1 MELQGNNFGERLL
14 EARKAKEFT
23 RENLAKLV
31 HISSKTIANYE
42 SGERYPTIDIASR
55 LAAALDVSVA
65 SLLGEEGE
73 IIEKARKDFGSKGVR
88 DMRELIDDVTG
99 LFAGGELPEE
109 DKDALMRAFSDAY
122 FTAKEKKNRFT
133 PKKYRK
139 N

>member
-31 HISSKTIANYE
+31 HISSKT
-42 SGERYPTIDIASR
+42 ERYPTIDIASR

-122 FTAKEKKNRFT
+122 FTAKEKNNRFT

>member
-23 RENLAKLV
+23 REGLAKLV
-31 HISSKTIANYE
+31 HISSKTISNYE

-88 DMRELIDDVTG
+88 DVTG

-122 FTAKEKKNRFT
+122 FTAKEKNNRFT

>member
-73 IIEKARKDFGSKGVR
+73 IIEKARKDFGSKG
-88 DMRELIDDVTG
+88 DS
-99 LFAGGELPEE
+99 
-109 DKDALMRAFSDAY
+109 ALHCWKYYSDSFYSAVY
-122 FTAKEKKNRFT
+122 QTDI
-133 PKKYRK
+133 
-139 N
+139 